1 MVIANVYIDGF
12 NLYYGAL
19 KGTPYKLLDVSAM
32 CRLLLP
38 ERDIGIIRYFTSQ
51 IEAQP
56 HNEQAPDRQAN
67 YFRALQ
73 TDPAISMHWG
83 RFSSHPAVYPAYPLV
98 YPDAGGPPQM
108 TRIWRTEEKRSDVN
122 LATLLLV
129 DCVDGGFD
137 EAVVI
142 TNDSDLTLP
151 IDYAVNKFGKTV
163 GVINPHRR
171 RKSSLELRAVA
182 SWFYRTINRPVLAAS
197 QFPETMTDGRG
208 EFHKPT
214 AW

>member
-1 MVIANVYIDGF
+1 MKIANVYIDGF

-19 KGTPYKLLDVSAM
+19 KGTPYKWLDVSAM

-38 ERDIGIIRYFTSQ
+38 DYPIGKIRYFTSRV
-51 IEAQP
+51 EPQP
-56 HNEQAPDRQAN
+56 HDEQGPIRQAT

-73 TDPAISMHWG
+73 TDPAITMHWG
-83 RFSSHPAVYPAYPLV
+83 RFASRPAVYPAYPLV
-98 YPDAGGPPQM
+98 YPEAGEPPAM
-108 TRIWRTEEKRSDVN
+108 ARVWRTEEKRSDVN

-151 IDYAVNKFGKTV
+151 IDYAVNKFSKTV

-171 RKSSLELRAVA
+171 RKASLELRAVA
-182 SWFYRTINRPVLAAS
+182 SWFYRTINQRVLAAS

-208 EFHKPT
+208 EFHKPA

>member
-1 MVIANVYIDGF
+1 MITNVYIDGF
-12 NLYYGAL
+12 NFYYGAL
-19 KGTPYKLLDVSAM
+19 KGTPYKWLDVSAM

-38 ERDIGIIRYFTSQ
+38 GRSIGKIRYFASRV
-51 IEAQP
+51 EAQTYDV
-56 HNEQAPDRQAN
+56 QIPDRQDA

-73 TDPAISMHWG
+73 TDSAISMHWG
-83 RFSSHPAVYPAYPLV
+83 RFASRPAVYPAYPLV
-98 YPDAGGPPQM
+98 YPEAGGPPQM

-171 RKSSLELRAVA
+171 HKASRELTAVA
-182 SWFYRTINRPVLAAS
+182 SWFYRTINQRVLAAS

-208 EFHKPT
+208 EFHKPA

>member
-1 MVIANVYIDGF
+1 MITNVYIDGF
-12 NLYYGAL
+12 NLYYGGL
-19 KGTPYKLLDVSAM
+19 KGTPYKWLDVSAM

-38 ERDIGIIRYFTSQ
+38 DRSIGIIRYFTSRV
-51 IEAQP
+51 ETQP
-56 HNEQAPDRQAN
+56 HNEQDRDRQDA

-73 TDPAISMHWG
+73 TDSAISMHWG
-83 RFSSHPAVYPAYPLV
+83 RFVSRRAVYPAYPLV
-98 YPDAGGPPQM
+98 YPETGGPPQM

-171 RKSSLELRAVA
+171 HKASRELTAVA
-182 SWFYRTINRPVLAAS
+182 SWFYRTINRRVLAAS

-208 EFHKPT
+208 EFHKPA

>member
-1 MVIANVYIDGF
+1 MITNVYIDGF
-12 NLYYGAL
+12 NLYYGVL
-19 KGTPYKLLDVSAM
+19 KGTPYKWLDVSAM

-38 ERDIGIIRYFTSQ
+38 GRSIDKIRYFTSRV
-51 IEAQP
+51 EPQP
-56 HNEQAPDRQAN
+56 HDEQGPARQGA
-67 YFRALQ
+67 YFRALR

-83 RFSSHPAVYPAYPLV
+83 RFSSHPAVYPAYPMV
-98 YPDAGGPPQM
+98 YPEAGGPPQM

-122 LATLLLV
+122 LATLLLM

-163 GVINPHRR
+163 GVINPQRRHR
-171 RKSSLELRAVA
+171 SSRELTAVA
-182 SWFYRTINRPVLAAS
+182 SWFYRTINRQVLAAS
-197 QFPETMTDGRG
+197 QFPETMIDGRG
-208 EFHKPT
+208 EFHKPA

>member
-1 MVIANVYIDGF
+1 MITNVYIDGF

-19 KGTPYKLLDVSAM
+19 KETPYKWLDVSAM

-38 ERDIGIIRYFTSQ
+38 DRSIGIIRYFTSRV
-51 IEAQP
+51 ETQP
-56 HNEQAPDRQAN
+56 HNEQDRDRQDA

-73 TDPAISMHWG
+73 TDPAILMHWG
-83 RFSSHPAVYPAYPLV
+83 RFVSRPAVYPAYPLV
-98 YPDAGGPPQM
+98 YPEAGGPPQM

-171 RKSSLELRAVA
+171 HWASRELTAVA

-208 EFHKPT
+208 EFHKPA